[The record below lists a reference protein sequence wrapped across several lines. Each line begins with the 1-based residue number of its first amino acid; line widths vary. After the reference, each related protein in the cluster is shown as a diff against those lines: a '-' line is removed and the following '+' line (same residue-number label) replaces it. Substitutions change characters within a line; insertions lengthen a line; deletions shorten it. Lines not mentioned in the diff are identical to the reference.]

1 LDPDK
6 RSLFLE
12 EVCEGDT
19 DLKKEVEDLLS
30 LDNHPDSSIER
41 SPGGLALDMLAE
53 RSYLPQR
60 FKALTELLLDPS
72 TAAGVTD
79 RYVPLL
85 KNYRDFADAFC

>member
-1 LDPDK
+1 MDLQRWKQIDNLFSEALQLDPDK

-12 EVCEGDT
+12 EVCKGGHRP
-19 DLKKEVEDLLS
+19 KERSRRPLS

-60 FKALTELLLDPS
+60 FKALTEL
-72 TAAGVTD
+72 
-79 RYVPLL
+79 Y
-85 KNYRDFADAFC
+85 